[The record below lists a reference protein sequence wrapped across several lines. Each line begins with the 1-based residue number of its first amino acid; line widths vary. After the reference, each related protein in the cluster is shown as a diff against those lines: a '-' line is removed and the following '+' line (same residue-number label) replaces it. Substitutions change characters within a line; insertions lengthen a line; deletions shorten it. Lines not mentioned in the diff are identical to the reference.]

1 MKLTV
6 GVIDYG
12 VGNLYSVC
20 RALEHCGA
28 TAHLVADLSQLESCP
43 RLVLP
48 GVGAFANGMQEL
60 RKRGLVDTLLAYV
73 QSGRPLLG
81 ICLGMQLLF
90 EVSEEFGDHAGLGII
105 PGRVSPVPNTGS
117 DGKLHK
123 IPHVGWAQLFPP
135 RGEWDSP
142 LFAGV
147 GSGQAAYFLHSYAV
161 ALDPGERCIG
171 ALTDYDGVPIV
182 AAVQSNNV
190 FGCQFHPE
198 KSGKLGLQVLSNFLS
213 L

>member
-1 MKLTV
+1 MKPAV

-20 RALEHCGA
+20 RALEHSGA
-28 TAHLVADLSQLESCP
+28 AVQVVTDPSQLESCP

-48 GVGAFANGMQEL
+48 GVGAFAVGMDEL
-60 RKRGLVDTLLAYV
+60 RKRGLVDSLLAYALAD
-73 QSGRPLLG
+73 RPLLG

-90 EVSEEFGDHAGLGII
+90 EVSEEFGEHAGLGII
-105 PGRVSPVPNTGS
+105 PGRVAPVPNTGS

-123 IPHVGWAQLFPP
+123 IPHVGWARLLPP

-142 LFAGV
+142 LFFRV
-147 GSGQAAYFLHSYAV
+147 VPGQAAYFVHSYAA
-161 ALDPGERCIG
+161 ALDLEEHCIG
-171 ALTDYDGVPIV
+171 ALTDYDGRLIV
-182 AAVQSNNV
+182 ASVQANNV

-198 KSGKLGLQVLSNFLS
+198 KSGKVGLQILSNFVS